1 MPLLKYFGWVGS
13 FLVAALFAANWC
25 SSVPIARSRP
35 SDVPLTRRINIRI
48 HTDQKWP
55 ERVVFDATRSIPTP
69 DAKLEAGSNLGSSK
83 TLAQAERQP
92 FDAFA
97 EMAAIP
103 VSPCFRPPR
112 SAGQAAERETSPL
125 EKSAPFQKRSR
136 IAPRKGLTFP
146 NPLHRPPGKS

>member
-55 ERVVFDATRSIPTP
+55 ERVVFDTTRSMPTP
-69 DAKLEAGSNLGSSK
+69 DAKREAESDLGSSA
-83 TLAQAERQP
+83 TLARAERQP

-97 EMAAIP
+97 LSPSARVFDRAA
-103 VSPCFRPPR
+103 PPAR
-112 SAGQAAERETSPL
+112 GSGAGGLAAWKKRAIS
-125 EKSAPFQKRSR
+125 KSLAYSSGR
-136 IAPRKGLTFP
+136 GLTFP
-146 NPLHRPPGKS
+146 NPLHKPPGRN